1 MNYLIQEG
9 NATNPMQFITEI
21 AKKSE
26 KHEEA
31 LMTMAQAL
39 REEGIRKGMQEGMKK
54 GKLEGIQE
62 GIQKGRQEGEKQAY
76 MKIARQLL
84 ESGMGRQSV
93 RQITGLSETEM
104 KSLFQD
110 SP

>member
-9 NATNPMQFITEI
+9 NATNPKQFITEI
-21 AKKSE
+21 AKQSE
-26 KHEEA
+26 KHEGV

-76 MKIARQLL
+76 IKIARQLL

-93 RQITGLSETEM
+93 RQITGLTETEM